1 MGRISTS
8 RMFETPSDGHYFF
21 GYFNTPQVS
30 GDDSKLLALKCDFI
44 DRVPDKSDSAIIGY
58 FDLGKENPAFQKIG
72 TTKAFNWQQGCMLQ
86 FCGPDYLNKIIY
98 NDFDGNKY
106 VSVLVDLEAGSQTV
120 FDYPIYTIASSGE
133 LALTLDLPRHYW

>member
-86 FCGPDYLNKIIY
+86 FCGPDYLNKIIIY
-98 NDFDGNKY
+98 VLSEAQNDINHKNN
-106 VSVLVDLEAGSQTV
+106 
-120 FDYPIYTIASSGE
+120 IKHINITILIHIA
-133 LALTLDLPRHYW
+133 